1 MRPWV
6 SGWGSFGESAVAEL
20 RAEGAARSPGLVK
33 VLPHGH
39 GEPWKGL
46 ELGREQEGCADTV

>member
-6 SGWGSFGESAVAEL
+6 SGGRSFGESTVIEL
-20 RAEGAARSPGLVK
+20 RVEEASRSTGLTK

-39 GEPWKGL
+39 GEAWKGL
-46 ELGREQEGCADTV
+46 ELGSEQEGCAGAI